1 MDVFYL
7 NTHRFLHN
15 GFIKGIFLMDF
26 KFCLLGH
33 PPPSCLFLV
42 TINRHGWES
51 HDDVI
56 TAHAHFEKQQFSVTI
71 NRTEQEGG
79 SPAAILVP
87 LQIFKWLSFLSNRI
101 FQVVLLAYNTPYY
114 YLFNPQ
120 VPAPR
125 SP

>member
-1 MDVFYL
+1 
-7 NTHRFLHN
+7 
-15 GFIKGIFLMDF
+15 MDF

-33 PPPSCLFLV
+33 PPPSCLFSV
-42 TINRHGWES
+42 TINRHSRES
-51 HDDVI
+51 CDDII
-56 TAHAHFEKQQFSVTI
+56 TVHGHFEKWRFLVTI

-79 SPAAILVP
+79 SLVAILVS

-101 FQVVLLAYNTPYY
+101 FQVVLLAYNTPYW